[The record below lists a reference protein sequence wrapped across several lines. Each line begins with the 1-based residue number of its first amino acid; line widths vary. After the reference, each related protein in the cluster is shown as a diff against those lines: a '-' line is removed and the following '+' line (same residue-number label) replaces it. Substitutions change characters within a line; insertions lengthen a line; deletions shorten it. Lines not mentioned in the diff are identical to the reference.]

1 MQTSTR
7 KKVFGCLRLIL
18 LCLLRAFAYYM
29 AVSAAFILVTA
40 FGSIHSVALI
50 LLVSIPGYIML
61 GRAYAKGGCEKFL
74 TFNDVDVNLCLKR
87 WCLRDLLPQWAA
99 LFVFHAPLIIQH
111 LLRDISSMPD
121 PEKALFNARYMFI
134 GGAAALILFPLV
146 AIFTARSVYTKFLQ
160 ERRERYGDRSR

>member
-1 MQTSTR
+1 
-7 KKVFGCLRLIL
+7 
-18 LCLLRAFAYYM
+18 
-29 AVSAAFILVTA
+29 
-40 FGSIHSVALI
+40 
-50 LLVSIPGYIML
+50 
-61 GRAYAKGGCEKFL
+61 L

-146 AIFTARSVYTKFLQ
+146 AILTARSVYTKFLQ